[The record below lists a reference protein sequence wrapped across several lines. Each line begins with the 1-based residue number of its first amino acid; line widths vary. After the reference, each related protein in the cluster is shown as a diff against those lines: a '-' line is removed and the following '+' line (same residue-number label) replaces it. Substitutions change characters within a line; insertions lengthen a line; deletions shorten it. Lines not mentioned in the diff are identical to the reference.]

1 MWFIFV
7 ILLKKKGL
15 NWYLYFCIESNIDLV
30 VMCLYQFRHWHTHK
44 LELERKKKKSLNNVN
59 PNAKIIVA
67 YAMCKI

>member
-7 ILLKKKGL
+7 ILLKKIGL

-44 LELERKKKKSLNNVN
+44 LELERKKKKKS
-59 PNAKIIVA
+59 
-67 YAMCKI
+67 